1 MIVFDLEC
9 VPHGHRFE
17 GWFGS
22 SDDFARQQARGLVTC
37 PQCASAQVAKA
48 PMAPRLTRKGNQV
61 EAVKVP
67 IAPQQ
72 AASPS
77 PLPPEAAAKMHAAMQ
92 AIAAAQAEALKSSTW
107 VGKNFAADARAMHYG
122 DKEAAPI
129 HGQASPDEAKALA
142 EEGVEIAPIL
152 FPVAPPDEI
161 H

>member
-9 VPHGHRFE
+9 IPHAHRFE

-22 SDDFARQQARGLVTC
+22 SEDFARQQERGLVTC
-37 PQCASAQVAKA
+37 PQCASPQVIKA

-61 EAVKVP
+61 EAPKP
-67 IAPQQ
+67 SAPPQ
-72 AASPS
+72 ASQ
-77 PLPPEAAAKMHAAMQ
+77 PLPPAAAAKLQAAMQ
-92 AIAAAQAEALKSSTW
+92 AIATAQAEALKSSTW

-129 HGQASPDEAKALA
+129 HGQTNPAEAKALI

-152 FPVAPPDEI
+152 FPVAPPDAI
-161 H
+161 N